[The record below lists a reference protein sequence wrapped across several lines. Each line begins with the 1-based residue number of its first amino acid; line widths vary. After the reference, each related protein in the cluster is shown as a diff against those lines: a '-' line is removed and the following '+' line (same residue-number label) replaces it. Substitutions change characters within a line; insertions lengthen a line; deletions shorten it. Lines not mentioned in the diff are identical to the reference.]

1 MYTVSREDRVQKDI
15 YFGLF
20 IQKSSFNSNSKFAIP
35 LIILE
40 TKFSIQYSR
49 PFRIILPLYVLT
61 SKEENGK
68 LHEVIRK
75 LLVTFVLPVKTL

>member
-20 IQKSSFNSNSKFAIP
+20 IQKSSFNSKFAIP